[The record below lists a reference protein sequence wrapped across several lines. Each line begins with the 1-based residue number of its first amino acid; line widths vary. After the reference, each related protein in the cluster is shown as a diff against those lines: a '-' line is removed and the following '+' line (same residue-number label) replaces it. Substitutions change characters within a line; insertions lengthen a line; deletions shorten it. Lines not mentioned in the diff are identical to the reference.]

1 MCAEFCKYLPRF
13 HLVYSHSEL
22 SRSEYNFSTNNTTQR
37 TPTKMVPV
45 FYDHD
50 AIANETLP
58 AFTSWM
64 GSITLVTVIDST
76 KAKNQSKTD
85 GWSQL

>member
-1 MCAEFCKYLPRF
+1 
-13 HLVYSHSEL
+13 
-22 SRSEYNFSTNNTTQR
+22 
-37 TPTKMVPV
+37 MVPV

-50 AIANETLP
+50 AIAIETLP

-64 GSITLVTVIDST
+64 GSITLVTLIDST
-76 KAKNQSKTD
+76 KARNQSKTD